1 LDASQLKS
9 IPLFQEISDEELAEI
24 APFAE
29 ETSVE
34 EGSELV
40 REGDF
45 SYEFFAIEDGQAE
58 VTRGGEEVAELGP
71 GDFFGEIGVLERDL
85 RTASV
90 VAKTDMRLVTLT
102 GWDMKR
108 MEKAMPQAVDRVR
121 QVLEQRRSES

>member
-1 LDASQLKS
+1 LDAKQLKS
-9 IPLFQEISDEELAEI
+9 IPLFQEVSDEELKQI

-29 ETSVE
+29 ETTVE
-34 EGSELV
+34 EGTQLV

-58 VTRGGEEVAELGP
+58 VSRGGERVADLGS
-71 GDFFGEIGVLERDL
+71 GDFFGEMGVLERDL

-90 VAKTDMRLVTLT
+90 VAKTDMRLITFT

-108 MEKAMPQAVDRVR
+108 MEKSMPQAVERVR
-121 QVLEQRRSES
+121 QVLEQRRAGS

>member
-1 LDASQLKS
+1 LDVNQLKS
-9 IPLFQEISDEELAEI
+9 IPLFQTVSDDELAEI

-29 ETSVE
+29 ETTVE
-34 EGSELV
+34 EGTELV

-45 SYEFFAIEDGQAE
+45 SYEFFAIDDGRAE
-58 VTRGGEEVAELGP
+58 VARGGQRVAELGP

-108 MEKAMPQAVDRVR
+108 MEKAMPQAVERVR
-121 QVLEQRRSES
+121 EVLEQRRSES